1 MVIIV
6 FGVSLISASQYLE
19 ERGSVR
25 L

>member
-1 MVIIV
+1 VIIV